1 MLLFAAATLLAAI
14 AACVQGTVGFG
25 LALTSAPLLALLDP
39 AFVPGPLLVASL
51 PLALAALARE
61 RRHADVRGVMTAVA
75 GRVPGTAVGAL
86 AVAALPVLVL
96 HVSIGLLVLLG
107 VALSLWAPRFDPT
120 RRVLFSAGVISG
132 VTGTIAAIGGP
143 PIALVYQHATG
154 PRLRAT
160 LALYFALGTVLSV
173 AALWLTGS
181 FGHHEVV
188 LSALLVPGTAVGFL
202 ASGPVLKVVDAG
214 RLRPLVLGVAAV
226 SAVVLLATA
235 LL

>member
-1 MLLFAAATLLAAI
+1 MLLFAVATLLAAV

-61 RRHADVRGVMTAVA
+61 HRHTDVRGVVTAFA
-75 GRVPGTAVGAL
+75 GRVPGTAIGAL
-86 AVAALPVLVL
+86 AVAVLPVLL
-96 HVSIGLLVLLG
+96 LRVSIGLLVLVG
-107 VALSLWAPRFDPT
+107 VAVSLWAPRFEPT
-120 RRVLFSAGVISG
+120 RRVLLGAGVISG

-181 FGHHEVV
+181 FGHHEAV
-188 LSALLVPGTAVGFL
+188 LSATLLPGTAVGFL
-202 ASGPVLKVVDAG
+202 VSGPVLRIVDAG
-214 RLRPLVLGVAAV
+214 RLRPLVLGAAV
-226 SAVVLLATA
+226 LSAVVLLATA